1 VLHYDKPLTN
11 NKILQKN
18 ELRQIHIN
26 HISIGLTITKASAQF
41 SFGNY
46 ALQNVNIIDV
56 NSNDVLYD
64 YTIIINNDKISDI
77 LPSKI
82 I

>member
-18 ELRQIHIN
+18 EPKTNPHQPY
-26 HISIGLTITKASAQF
+26 SIGLTITKASAQF

-56 NSNDVLYD
+56 NDVLYD